1 MNNPRTFRRIDLDA
15 LLRFIEANAEARGDR
30 STYLMPSDVV
40 WRLPGAGSKENLAL
54 WRDKDPDL
62 AQAPEL
68 VGYAWFEPD
77 TGVEFDL
84 RADRSFDVSLA
95 TEMLAWAETRR
106 CQLPDAYPRFIEL
119 TSMDQWAEEIRK
131 PRAAQVADGRWL
143 TTIALERDQP
153 RIDFLEAHEFTA
165 TEHFA
170 PDYRRDLNQPIASP
184 QLAAGHR
191 LRGVTDA
198 DLDERVAVHRAAWS
212 GSSYDATRH
221 RRIQE
226 SPGYDPQLDIVL
238 ETADGRF
245 ASYCIVWVD
254 AVGVGSFEPVG
265 TRPEWRGQGVGREII
280 LEGLRRLKA
289 KGMHSARVST
299 AGFNAP
305 AQRLYESC
313 GFERIDTARTYL
325 KCIQ

>member
-1 MNNPRTFRRIDLDA
+1 MNKPRMFRRTELDA
-15 LLRFIEANAEARGDR
+15 LLRFIEANAEARGER
-30 STYLMPSDVV
+30 ATYLMPSDVV

-54 WRDKDPDL
+54 WWD
-62 AQAPEL
+62 QAPDPAQTLEL

-84 RADRSFDVSLA
+84 RAERSLDASLA
-95 TEMLAWAETRR
+95 AEMLAWAEARR
-106 CQLPDAYPRFIEL
+106 RQLPDAYPRFIEL
-119 TSMDQWAEEIRK
+119 TSMEQWAEEIRS
-131 PRAAQVADGRWL
+131 PGGTPVADGRWL

-153 RIDFLEAHEFTA
+153 RIDFLEAHGFAA

-170 PDYRRDLNQPIASP
+170 PDYRRDLSQPIASP
-184 QLAAGHR
+184 QLADGHR

-198 DLDERVAVHRAAWS
+198 DLVERVAVHRAAWL

-238 ETADGRF
+238 EAADGRF
-245 ASYCIVWVD
+245 VSYCIAWVD
-254 AVGVGSFEPVG
+254 AAGVGSFEPVG
-265 TRPEWRGQGVGREII
+265 TRPEWRGQGVGRAII

-289 KGMHSARVST
+289 KRVLRARVST

-313 GFERIDTARTYL
+313 GFERIDTMRTYL
-325 KCIQ
+325 KRID